1 MSIKDVVYCNNKKV
15 KFMKT
20 LQKINDKTT
29 KLWVSGYLKVVALF
43 APALTFLAPV
53 KAMASQNVFQ
63 EVGTGQ
69 LGSDIDKVGGGSLDG
84 EFKTTAQ
91 NWLNLIWVLGMIAGA
106 FCVITGL
113 MKLSSSKNTNQP
125 TTGAWV
131 TIGVG
136 IALLAASPVAWILAS
151 RMKKAVGSTGTST
164 AK

>member
-1 MSIKDVVYCNNKKV
+1 
-15 KFMKT
+15 MKT

-29 KLWVSGYLKVVALF
+29 KLWVSGYLKGCALV
-43 APALTFLAPV
+43 APAMVFIAPIEALANTT
-53 KAMASQNVFQ
+53 KGNVFNDIGSEQ
-63 EVGTGQ
+63 VGVTNLNEVGGTA
-69 LGSDIDKVGGGSLDG
+69 LDG
-84 EFKTTAQ
+84 EFKSTAQ

-136 IALLAASPVAWILAS
+136 VSLLAASPVAWILAA
-151 RMKKAVGSTGTST
+151 RMKKAVQGTPT
-164 AK
+164 K

>member
-1 MSIKDVVYCNNKKV
+1 
-15 KFMKT
+15 MKT

-43 APALTFLAPV
+43 APALAFMAPI
-53 KAMASQNVFQ
+53 KAMANTTTIDKSNVFNSI
-63 EVGTGQ
+63 GTAQ
-69 LGSDIDKVGGGSLDG
+69 LGKNVDNIGGAKALDEG
-84 EFKTTAQ
+84 FQETAKS
-91 NWLNLIWVLGMIAGA
+91 WLNLLWVIGMIAGA

-136 IALLAASPVAWILAS
+136 VALLAASPVAWILAA
-151 RMKKAVGSTGTST
+151 RMKKAVE
-164 AK
+164 

>member
-1 MSIKDVVYCNNKKV
+1 
-15 KFMKT
+15 MKT

-29 KLWVSGYLKVVALF
+29 KLWVSGYLKGAALVAPSLVF
-43 APALTFLAPV
+43 MSPIEALATTS
-53 KAMASQNVFQ
+53 KSNVFND
-63 EVGTGQ
+63 VGAAQ
-69 LGSDIDKVGGGSLDG
+69 VGVDNLNDVGKGVTLDS
-84 EFKTTAQ
+84 EFKSTAQ

-136 IALLAASPVAWILAS
+136 VALLAASPVAWILAA
-151 RMKKAVGSTGTST
+151 RMKNAIQGGS
-164 AK
+164 K

>member
-1 MSIKDVVYCNNKKV
+1 
-15 KFMKT
+15 MKT

-29 KLWVSGYLKVVALF
+29 KLWVSGYLKAVSLF
-43 APALTFLAPV
+43 APALVFLAPI
-53 KAMASQNVFQ
+53 KAMAADEANVFKS
-63 EVGTGQ
+63 VGTAQ
-69 LGSDIDKVGGGSLDG
+69 FGSDIDAAGQGNSLDG
-84 EFKTTAQ
+84 GFQNTAK
-91 NWLNLIWVLGMIAGA
+91 NWLNLIWILGMIAGA

-151 RMKKAVGSTGTST
+151 RMKNAVKGSGGTG